1 MKRADNERTDI
12 MTLVRAAVFLMA
24 TCGVALAAD
33 FDGSKP
39 LICAP
44 VEAMD
49 CVAGEACT
57 RGTPDNIG
65 APAFIRLDLTKKVVS
80 GPRQTSPILFMDK
93 SEQRLLL
100 QGTELGYGWT
110 IVLDAETGKLTTTL
124 VDETGAFVLFGS
136 CTPL

>member
-1 MKRADNERTDI
+1 MALLL
-12 MTLVRAAVFLMA
+12 MTCSVAA
-24 TCGVALAAD
+24 AAD

-49 CVAGEACT
+49 CVAGERCT
-57 RGTPDNIG
+57 RGTPDDIG
-65 APAFIRLDLTKKVVS
+65 APAFVRVDISKKIVT
-80 GPRQTSPILFMDK
+80 GPHQTTPILFVDK
-93 SEQRLLL
+93 SEQRVLL
-100 QGTELGYGWT
+100 QGTELGFGWT
-110 IVLDAETGKLTTTL
+110 MALDPGTGKLTTTL